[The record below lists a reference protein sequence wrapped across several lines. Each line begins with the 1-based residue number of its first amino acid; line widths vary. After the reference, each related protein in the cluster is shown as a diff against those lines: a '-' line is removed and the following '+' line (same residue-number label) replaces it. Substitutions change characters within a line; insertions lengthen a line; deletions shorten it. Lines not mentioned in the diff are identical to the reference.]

1 MDLISKKNKKKPL
14 ILIVDDIPKN
24 IQVLG
29 NFLLEQEYELSVAT
43 SGKQALELV
52 KLLKP
57 DLILLDIMMPEMDGF
72 EVCNEIKN
80 NEELKEIP
88 IIFLTAKS
96 EIKDIKKGF
105 SLGAVDYIV
114 KPFNLDE
121 VLARINTHLE
131 LKFSKQQLKEYSLQL
146 EEINNKIS
154 NEITIASE
162 YFKSLLPQP
171 FEDEFVKFNWKYK
184 PSMKLGGD
192 MFGYNKISDNYIFY
206 LYDVCGHGIAS
217 TLFSINVMNILKNE
231 IEQISNNLDPTLIF
245 NNLNQLF
252 QITDHKGYYFTI
264 WLLIYNSSTKEI
276 TYSSAGHHSA
286 IIIDENGNSNFINK
300 GNFIIGGK
308 KNYMFKSDKMHLN
321 KNTIIYLFSDGTFNF
336 QLNNNNIWTINNL
349 KDFLTARVNENNKE
363 LNDLYEFIKNSSN
376 NNTNFDDF
384 TIVKIKFK

>member
-1 MDLISKKNKKKPL
+1 MDILKNKNIKKPL

-24 IQVLG
+24 IQILG

-43 SGKQALELV
+43 SGKQAIETV

-72 EVCNEIKN
+72 EVCKEFKN
-80 NEELKEIP
+80 IEELKDIP

-96 EIKDIKKGF
+96 EIRDIKKGF
-105 SLGAVDYIV
+105 ALGAVDYII

-131 LKFSKQQLKEYSLQL
+131 LKFSQQKLIEYSLQL

-154 NEITIASE
+154 NELTIASE

-171 FEDEFVKFNWKYK
+171 FEDEFVKFSWKYK

-192 MFGYNKISDNYIFY
+192 MFGYIKILDNYIFY

-217 TLFSINVMNILKNE
+217 TLFSINVLNILNNE
-231 IEQISNNLDPTLIF
+231 IEQKANNLDPSIIF
-245 NNLNQLF
+245 NNLNKFF
-252 QITDHKGYYFTI
+252 QITEHNGYYFTI
-264 WLLIYNSSTKEI
+264 WFLIYNSATNEL

-286 IIIDENGNSNFINK
+286 IMIDENGHSNFINK

-308 KNYMFKSDKMHLN
+308 KEYIFKSEKIKLN
-321 KNTIIYLFSDGTFNF
+321 KNTILYLFSDGTFNF
-336 QLNNNNIWTINNL
+336 QLNNNQIWTINNL
-349 KDFLTARVNENNKE
+349 KDFLTARVDENNKE
-363 LNDLYEFIKNSSN
+363 LNDLYEFIKNSC

-384 TIVKIKFK
+384 TILKIIFK